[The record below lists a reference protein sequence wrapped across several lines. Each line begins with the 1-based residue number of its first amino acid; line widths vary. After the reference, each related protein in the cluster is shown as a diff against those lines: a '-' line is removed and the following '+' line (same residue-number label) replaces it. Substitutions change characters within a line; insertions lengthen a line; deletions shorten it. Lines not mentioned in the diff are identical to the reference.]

1 MVTAVAADENATVEI
16 SLGIVP
22 VESGESATWED
33 GENTLTVK
41 VTNGG
46 ESTTYTVTVTK
57 EVPPDTTL
65 SGLTIGNL
73 TLTPTFDSDVTSYT
87 VTTSNNQNKVTAVAT
102 DENATI
108 VIKVGDTEIENE
120 SAPTWDAG
128 ENILTVTVTNGG
140 ESTTYTVTV
149 TKE

>member
-22 VESGESATWED
+22 VESGESATWQD

-65 SGLTIGNL
+65 SSLTIGNL
-73 TLTPTFDSDVTSYT
+73 SLTPAFDSDVTSYT
-87 VTTSNNQNKVTAVAT
+87 VTTSNNQNKVTATAT
-102 DENATI
+102 DANATI
-108 VIKVGDTEIENE
+108 EIKVGDTTIENE
-120 SAPTWDAG
+120 SAPTWDSG

>member
-1 MVTAVAADENATVEI
+1 MVTATPADENATVEI
-16 SLGIVP
+16 SLGVTP
-22 VESGESATWED
+22 LDSGDSATWDE
-33 GENTLTVK
+33 GENTLTIT
-41 VTNGG
+41 VTNGSA
-46 ESTTYTVTVTK
+46 STTYTVTVTK

-65 SGLTIGNL
+65 SSLTIGNL
-73 TLTPTFDSDVTSYT
+73 NLTPTFDSDVTSYT

-108 VIKVGDTEIENE
+108 VIKVGDTVIENE
-120 SAPTWDAG
+120 TAPTWDAG
-128 ENILTVTVTNGG
+128 ESILTVEVTNGG